1 MLKTI
6 GTAAKQEK
14 SRLTAKYLFLIYR
27 IRFDLIVDCLNFF
40 LHSKVSTD
48 PDGEINK
55 EEDGNINQYTP
66 EGMRYPVHTITSID
80 ATYILRYNAEIDVWV
95 DMDMLMHGDVDGSG
109 DLEIVDATFIQ
120 RWLSEFNV
128 PYDIGEQTTA

>member
-1 MLKTI
+1 
-6 GTAAKQEK
+6 
-14 SRLTAKYLFLIYR
+14 
-27 IRFDLIVDCLNFF
+27 
-40 LHSKVSTD
+40 
-48 PDGEINK
+48 
-55 EEDGNINQYTP
+55 
-66 EGMRYPVHTITSID
+66 MRYPVHTITSID

-128 PYDIGEQTTA
+128 PYDIGEQTTAKPPLQI

>member
-1 MLKTI
+1 
-6 GTAAKQEK
+6 
-14 SRLTAKYLFLIYR
+14 
-27 IRFDLIVDCLNFF
+27 
-40 LHSKVSTD
+40 
-48 PDGEINK
+48 
-55 EEDGNINQYTP
+55 
-66 EGMRYPVHTITSID
+66 MRYPVHTITSID

>member
-1 MLKTI
+1 
-6 GTAAKQEK
+6 
-14 SRLTAKYLFLIYR
+14 
-27 IRFDLIVDCLNFF
+27 
-40 LHSKVSTD
+40 
-48 PDGEINK
+48 
-55 EEDGNINQYTP
+55 
-66 EGMRYPVHTITSID
+66 MRYPVQTITSID

>member
-1 MLKTI
+1 
-6 GTAAKQEK
+6 
-14 SRLTAKYLFLIYR
+14 
-27 IRFDLIVDCLNFF
+27 
-40 LHSKVSTD
+40 
-48 PDGEINK
+48 
-55 EEDGNINQYTP
+55 
-66 EGMRYPVHTITSID
+66 MRYPVHTITSID

-120 RWLSEFNV
+120 RWLVEFNV

>member
-1 MLKTI
+1 
-6 GTAAKQEK
+6 
-14 SRLTAKYLFLIYR
+14 
-27 IRFDLIVDCLNFF
+27 
-40 LHSKVSTD
+40 
-48 PDGEINK
+48 
-55 EEDGNINQYTP
+55 
-66 EGMRYPVHTITSID
+66 MRYPVHTITSID

-120 RWLSEFNV
+120 RWLAEFNV